1 MFKRLLVPLDGS
13 RLAESALPAAAYLAQ
28 ILAIPVTLVHVLE
41 RNAPA
46 EIHGEHH
53 LTSRDEAYAYL
64 DEVASRAFPTDVDVE
79 RHVHTSEVSDV
90 ALSIERHVVELN
102 SDLVVMCTHGRS
114 GVRDFLFGSIA
125 QQVIALGKT
134 PVLLIQPTINETV
147 NNFSCR
153 SILIPLDGN
162 PDHEQALPLVAE
174 LARACSSSIHLVM
187 VVPTL
192 GTLSG
197 EKAATARLLPGAT
210 SALLDLTQEGA
221 EKYLQQHIA
230 KLKEQEI
237 AVTSEVAR
245 GDPITSIV
253 RTQNEMNADLIALG
267 THGKTGT
274 NAFWSGSLTPKIAT
288 RTNIPLLLVPV

>member
-28 ILAIPVTLVHVLE
+28 NLAIPVTLVHVLE

-53 LTSRDEAYAYL
+53 LTDKDEAYTYL
-64 DEVASRAFPTDVDVE
+64 NEVASRAFPTAVDVE
-79 RHVHTSEVSDV
+79 LHVHTSEVSDV
-90 ALSIERHVVELN
+90 ADSIEKHVIELN

-114 GVRDFLFGSIA
+114 GVRNFLFGSIA
-125 QQVIALGKT
+125 QKVIALGKT
-134 PVLLIQPTINETV
+134 PVLLIQPNISEKD
-147 NNFSCR
+147 NNFSCQR
-153 SILIPLDGN
+153 ILVPLDGN
-162 PDHEQALPLVAE
+162 PDHEHALPLVAE
-174 LARACSSSIHLVM
+174 LAKACSSSIHLVM

-221 EKYLQQHIA
+221 EKYLQQHISGLRDQDIQVA
-230 KLKEQEI
+230 
-237 AVTSEVAR
+237 AEVAR
-245 GDPITSIV
+245 GEPITAIV
-253 RTQNEMNADLIALG
+253 RTQREMKADLIALG

-274 NAFWSGSLTPKIAT
+274 DAFWSGSLTPKIAS
-288 RTNIPLLLVPV
+288 RTNVPLLLVPV

>member
-1 MFKRLLVPLDGS
+1 MFKSLLVPLDGS

-28 ILAIPVTLVHVLE
+28 NLAIPVTLVHVLE
-41 RNAPA
+41 HNAPA
-46 EIHGEHH
+46 EVHGEHH
-53 LTSRDEAYAYL
+53 LTDKDEAYTYL
-64 DEVASRAFPTDVDVE
+64 NEVALRAFPSGVDVE
-79 RHVHTSEVSDV
+79 RHVHTSEVSNV
-90 ALSIERHVVELN
+90 AVSIERHVVELN

-114 GVRDFLFGSIA
+114 GVHNFLFGSIA

-134 PVLLIQPTINETV
+134 PVLLIQP
-147 NNFSCR
+147 
-153 SILIPLDGN
+153 SISDKDKTFNCKRILVPLDGN

-174 LARACSSSIHLVM
+174 LAQACSSSIHLVM

-221 EKYLQQHIA
+221 EKYLQQHISE
-230 KLKEQEI
+230 LRDQEI
-237 AVTSEVAR
+237 GITTEVAR
-245 GDPITSIV
+245 GDPITAIV
-253 RTQNEMNADLIALG
+253 RTQTKMNVDLIALG

-274 NAFWSGSLTPKIAT
+274 DAFWSGSLTPKIAS
-288 RTNIPLLLVPV
+288 RTDIPLLLVPV

>member
-28 ILAIPVTLVHVLE
+28 NLAIPVTLVHVLE

-53 LTSRDEAYAYL
+53 LTDKDEAYTYL
-64 DEVASRAFPTDVDVE
+64 NEVASRAFPSEVDVE

-90 ALSIERHVVELN
+90 AFSIERHVVELN

-114 GVRDFLFGSIA
+114 GVHNFLFGSIA

-134 PVLLIQPTINETV
+134 PVLLIQPSLSDTNK
-147 NNFSCR
+147 NFSCQR
-153 SILIPLDGN
+153 ILVPLDGN

-174 LARACSSSIHLVM
+174 LAHACSSSIHLVM

-221 EKYLQQHIA
+221 EKYLQQHISE
-230 KLKEQEI
+230 LKDQEI
-237 AVTSEVAR
+237 VVTAEVAR
-245 GDPITSIV
+245 GDPIAVIV
-253 RTQNEMNADLIALG
+253 RTQREMNPDLIALG

-274 NAFWSGSLTPKIAT
+274 DAFWSGSLTPKIAS